1 MSNIPNSSYGNQEI
15 DIQIDIRVIA
25 QELANDPDFI
35 AAIAKAVR
43 DQQTKDARKMGNL
56 YSKWAQT
63 TPPAPTTRN
72 RIN

>member
-1 MSNIPNSSYGNQEI
+1 MQSVPTPTNQEI
-15 DIQIDIRVIA
+15 NIEISTALIA
-25 QELANDPDFI
+25 QALANDPDFI